1 MKEEN
6 KLDNIDIMIEN
17 TIKNKICEPYGY
29 EQAILT
35 AFNNKKKFELRTFFI
50 AIIKTIVTLF
60 AGLVITLSA
69 VFSKDIYNW
78 IYSIFNPETTGEG
91 IIKSAEGGY
100 LYNTEMEYI
109 NKDGINFKIE
119 NILMDDFNLYIT
131 FNIESEEILDKI
143 DAVEI
148 NKMIITDENKNIIFC
163 DNKEIYE
170 KYCGENNIE
179 YSEKNMNNSYTNS
192 GHGIEIL
199 SKTENNIRFIYKMYS
214 TEYPKSEELNF
225 DFEGFHFY
233 NRNNNYNIDKNDKWN
248 IKVDLLKEFY
258 KRDTV
263 FYNATYKNNNSKVIV
278 ENATASESEMIV
290 NLKIKTEYKIKEK
303 DRKDKIEEII
313 SSIGPEDTLIDNII
327 IENEFG
333 HKFGVSQ
340 VKEQESIWDTAT
352 GEITKKCIFEI
363 TNKELTD
370 KLTLKL
376 FMNNKEITIVLNK
389 RS

>member
-1 MKEEN
+1 M
-6 KLDNIDIMIEN
+6 DNIDIMIEN
-17 TIKNKICEPYGY
+17 TIKNKIYEPYGY

-35 AFNNKKKFELRTFFI
+35 ALENKKSFKIHTFMI
-50 AIIKTIVTLF
+50 AIIKTIITLF
-60 AGLVITLSA
+60 TGAIITLSA
-69 VFSKDIYNW
+69 VFAKDIYNW
-78 IYSIFNPETTGEG
+78 IYSIFNPDTTGEG
-91 IIKSAEGGY
+91 IIKVAERGY

-109 NKDGINFKIE
+109 NKEGINFKIE
-119 NILMDDFNLYIT
+119 NILMDDFNLYVT
-131 FNIESEEILDKI
+131 FNIEAEGILDKI

-148 NKMIITDENKNIIFC
+148 NKLIITDENKNIIFC

-170 KYCGENNIE
+170 KYCKENNIE

-192 GHGIEIL
+192 GYGIEIL
-199 SKTENNIRFIYKMYS
+199 SKTENTIRFIYKMYS

-225 DFEGFHFY
+225 GFGGFYFY
-233 NRNNNYNIDKNDKWN
+233 NRNSSCNIEKNDKWN
-248 IKVDLLKEFY
+248 IKIDLLKQFY

-263 FYNATYKNNNSKVIV
+263 IYDATYKNNNSKVII
-278 ENATASESEMIV
+278 ENATATESEMIV
-290 NLKIKTEYKIKEK
+290 NLKINTEYKIKDK
-303 DRKDKIEEII
+303 NRKDKIEEII
-313 SSIGPEDTLIDNII
+313 SSIDSEGTLFDNIF
-327 IENEFG
+327 IENEYG

-376 FMNNKEITIVLNK
+376 FKNNKEITIVLNK